1 MRYHEICKMRMRTEA
16 RHSRIQN
23 CFQQQTGNRN
33 IRAVMASAALL
44 LCDISGLI
52 PSILPITDQ
61 LKLRSDIGIN
71 YYYLPSEASTN
82 RPRHGPWHG
91 IGVAWGG
98 EKKWW
103 TWQNSFFQILLI
115 DAYRKWHKNM
125 FNVWPPMTRKCW
137 YKEIVSSPLKKTLGV
152 STLWPYHNATY
163 GGVDTGNIE

>member
-1 MRYHEICKMRMRTEA
+1 MRYARCGWEPRRGTAGYRIVFSNKQEIETSE
-16 RHSRIQN
+16 QWW
-23 CFQQQTGNRN
+23 
-33 IRAVMASAALL
+33 LL

-152 STLWPYHNATY
+152 STLWPYHDATY

>member
-33 IRAVMASAALL
+33 IRAVMASAVWHLWSDTIHPADNWSTQTPLRYWNKLL
-44 LCDISGLI
+44 LF
-52 PSILPITDQ
+52 
-61 LKLRSDIGIN
+61 
-71 YYYLPSEASTN
+71 TN